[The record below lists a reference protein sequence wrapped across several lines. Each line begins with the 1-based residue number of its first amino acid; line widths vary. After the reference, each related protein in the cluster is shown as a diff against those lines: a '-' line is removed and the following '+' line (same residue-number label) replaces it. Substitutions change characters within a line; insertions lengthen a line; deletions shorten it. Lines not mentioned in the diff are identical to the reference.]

1 MLATV
6 KTWIARR
13 FAPKSLGERGELAA
27 AKFLRRKGY
36 HILARHLDLRSGELD
51 LVAAD
56 GRTVVFVEVKTRS
69 SDSAGTP
76 AEAVDERKMQRMTQ
90 AALAYLK
97 AHGLL
102 NHAARFDVVA
112 VTWPEVARQPT
123 IVHVQNAFEAI
134 GHGQFFR

>member
-1 MLATV
+1 MLATLRS
-6 KTWIARR
+6 WIARR
-13 FAPKSLGERGELAA
+13 FAPKSLGERGENAA

-36 HILARHLDLRSGELD
+36 HILARHLDLRPGELD

-69 SDSAGTP
+69 TVSAGTP
-76 AEAVDERKMQRMTQ
+76 AEAIDERKMQRMTQ

-97 AHGLL
+97 SHGLL

-112 VTWPEVARQPT
+112 VIWPSDRATPVIEH
-123 IVHVQNAFEAI
+123 IENAFEAV
-134 GHGQFFR
+134 GQGQFFR